1 MNFKNI
7 KYVALAFA
15 AVAMTACDEKDADER
30 YTYVPPVTAERG
42 VLLEDFTGQA
52 CVNCPNA
59 TEEIHELQEHYGDK
73 VVAVGIHS
81 GQFSKKPP
89 RYKNP
94 YPLWTSVGDEYFNHW
109 NISSQ
114 PKGII
119 NRNGGEM
126 VYQSWASTVEQS
138 LQEKAPMSI
147 EVTNKYDE
155 STNTLKISTRLTAL
169 PGNTVDGKLQLWL
182 IQDGIVGTQY
192 FTGNVIDKEYVH
204 NHVFRFAANGTW
216 GEDIKLADS
225 ESKVVEKTV
234 DLSAKLTELR
244 EENKSTPDFVPSDM
258 SVVAFVYN
266 SYGVQNVV
274 QVAVVPK
281 QASNN

>member
-1 MNFKNI
+1 M
-7 KYVALAFA
+7 
-15 AVAMTACDEKDADER
+15 
-30 YTYVPPVTAERG
+30 
-42 VLLEDFTGQA
+42 
-52 CVNCPNA
+52 
-59 TEEIHELQEHYGDK
+59 
-73 VVAVGIHS
+73 
-81 GQFSKKPP
+81 
-89 RYKNP
+89 
-94 YPLWTSVGDEYFNHW
+94 
-109 NISSQ
+109 
-114 PKGII
+114 
-119 NRNGGEM
+119 
-126 VYQSWASTVEQS
+126 
-138 LQEKAPMSI
+138 
-147 EVTNKYDE
+147 
-155 STNTLKISTRLTAL
+155 

-244 EENKSTPDFVPSDM
+244 EENKSTPDFVPSNM

-274 QVAVVPK
+274 QVAVMPK